1 MKRRLLSIFLSL
13 TMILSMVPSVWAA
26 DEMQQNDPAAQ
37 ETETPAEP
45 ELENPATSGT
55 SGGIDWKVE
64 SGTLTISPSSS
75 PERGFASGQM
85 VENYGTLTKKDPGDA
100 AYIAA
105 LTAAGYT
112 PGSNG
117 HFYYPNTETWVSD
130 SPWKFLSKQIT
141 KVAVMDG
148 VTNIAARAFRLPN
161 VTEVSIPASV
171 ASIGNLVFESCVK
184 LTTVNWTGDWSG
196 HASMPFNGFSR
207 CSSLGDGYELTDW
220 MPACF
225 YVNADS
231 DSIEGTQFTV
241 DFDKLNGRL
250 QDGTTYPRAMFR
262 SVPKITSATLTSQLN
277 VDYIFEYSGIQS
289 VTIADD
295 QTSIATAAF
304 RGCKGLTSVTIPAS
318 VTVIHT
324 RSFAD
329 SGLKNITFS
338 GSTSPTTFGSFA
350 FENVKLDSV
359 TLNENMSVTEAVKII
374 GELAREGAITDS
386 TTITPAKFANF
397 NAENVVVDG
406 AEGEAINRQDY
417 PLVKNLTINGAYT
430 SAVGAFGN
438 SVWGKETLETLT
450 IHAPG
455 EDVTINATA
464 FLRTPLKSVKI
475 EAKKLA
481 FTGDA
486 AFLNTMLLTHVDLTG
501 VDEIVCGTNGK
512 RTFAIGE
519 YQNGGLSAPTRYVYF
534 KDAAARSAM
543 SSQFG
548 GNTATYYL
556 VTNGGTVV
564 GEQDGFSA
572 VVKGGYTAEW
582 HEKADFDD
590 TAVETPVA
598 GKTYYAK
605 WTKSTSVALT
615 SNPAADADGKVSATY
630 TPSGAVTLSVQ
641 NPGADWL
648 YVWMKDGK
656 QITGTESSLT
666 LCAPSD
672 SGNYTVK
679 VTAGGSSTDVWIS
692 NPVKVT
698 ITKADVTNTAK
709 ETVHHTFGTTY
720 DVSNLFNID
729 PNAGEAT
736 YALAENTDK
745 NAGAATLEDNILTIT
760 KAGTIN
766 VSLTTAETDNYN
778 AGSAVTA
785 TLIVD
790 KAAPTVKISADQTSL
805 TGSGTVK
812 LTVTSNGVPTEGE
825 IEVTCDNGITVT
837 ENTDSTF
844 TAVLPN
850 ETKTYTFTASYD
862 GDANHEKASGTC
874 RVSVTRRSSSGGS
887 SSSGRSYA
895 VSTPSAKNGDVTVS
909 PKNASKGDRVTIT
922 VTPDK
927 GYELDSLTVKDAS
940 GNKLKL
946 TDKGN
951 GKYTST
957 MPGSK
962 VTVSTEFVEEQAASI
977 FADVPADAYY
987 AKAVEWAVKKG
998 ITNGKA
1004 NGLFGS
1010 NDPCTRGQIVTFLWR
1025 AAGSPA
1031 PKGTVKVPS
1040 DVLPGS
1046 YCYDAVAWA
1055 LENGITNGLADG
1067 TFGVNNTC
1075 TRGQSVTFLYR
1086 AMGTAPTT
1094 VNGFTDVAADSF
1106 CADAVAW
1113 AVENGVTNGTS
1124 ASAFSPSNGCTR
1136 AQIVTFLFRAYQ
1148 GK

>member
-26 DEMQQNDPAAQ
+26 NEMQQDDPAAQ
-37 ETETPAEP
+37 ETETPAKP
-45 ELENPATSGT
+45 ELENPATEGT

-64 SGTLTISPSSS
+64 GGTLTITPSNS
-75 PERGFASGQM
+75 PENGYTSGQM
-85 VENYGTLTKKDPGDA
+85 VENYGTLTKNASEDA

-112 PGSNG
+112 PDSNG

-130 SPWKFLSKQIT
+130 SPWKFLSEQIT
-141 KVAVMDG
+141 KVVVMDG

-184 LTTVNWTGDWSG
+184 LMTVNWTGDWSS
-196 HASMPFNGFSR
+196 HAPMAFNGFSR
-207 CSSLGDGYELTDW
+207 CSSLGNGYELTDW

-295 QTSIATAAF
+295 QTSIAIAAF

-318 VTVIHT
+318 VNTIHM
-324 RSFAD
+324 RAFAD

-338 GSTSPTTFGSFA
+338 GSTSPTFGLVA

-534 KDAAARSAM
+534 KDAEAYTAM
-543 SSQFG
+543 NSQFG
-548 GNTATYYL
+548 GNISTYYL

-564 GEQDGFSA
+564 GGQDGFSA

-582 HEKADFDD
+582 HEKANFSD
-590 TAVETPVA
+590 TAVETPKA
-598 GKTYYAK
+598 GKVYYAK
-605 WTKSTSVALT
+605 WTKSNSVALT

-648 YVWMKDGK
+648 YVWMKDGEP
-656 QITGTESSLT
+656 INRTESSLT
-666 LCAPSD
+666 LYTPSE
-672 SGNYTVK
+672 SGEYSVQIMTK
-679 VTAGGSSTDVWIS
+679 GS
-692 NPVKVT
+692 NPLTWTSNAVNVT

-709 ETVHHTFGTTY
+709 ENVHHTFGTTY
-720 DVSNLFNID
+720 DVRNLFNID

-736 YALAENTDK
+736 YALAENTDE
-745 NAGAATLEDNILTIT
+745 NAGAATLEGNILTIT
-760 KAGTIN
+760 KAGVIK
-766 VSLTTAETDNYN
+766 VSLTTAETDNYK

-790 KAAPTVKISADQTSL
+790 KAAPTIAISADQTSL

-812 LTVTSNGVPTEGE
+812 LTVTSKGVPTDGE
-825 IEVTCDNGITVT
+825 IKVTCDNDITVT
-837 ENTDSTF
+837 QNAGGIS
-844 TAVLPN
+844 AALPN
-850 ETKTYTFTASYD
+850 ETKTYTFTASYN

-874 RVSVTRRSSSGGS
+874 QVSVTRRSSSGGS
-887 SSSGRSYA
+887 SSSGSSYA
-895 VSTPSAKNGDVTVS
+895 VTAPSTKNGDVTVS

-951 GKYTST
+951 GKYTFT

-962 VTVSTEFVEEQAASI
+962 VTVSAEFVEEQAASI

-1094 VNGFTDVAADSF
+1094 VNGFTDVESNAF
-1106 CADAVAW
+1106 CAEAVAW
-1113 AVENGVTNGTS
+1113 AVENGVTNGTTDS
-1124 ASAFSPSNGCTR
+1124 TFSPNNGCTR